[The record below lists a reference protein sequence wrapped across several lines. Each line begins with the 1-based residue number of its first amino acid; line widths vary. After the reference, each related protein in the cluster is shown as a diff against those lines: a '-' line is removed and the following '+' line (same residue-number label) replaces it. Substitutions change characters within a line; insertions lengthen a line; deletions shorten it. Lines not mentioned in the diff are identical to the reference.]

1 MARVN
6 VNATEAIQAEPIF
19 TVRSL
24 KYGTFAVVMQP
35 DEQSPTRHISDFRS
49 AAEAQAWIREQGSSW
64 AKRNL

>member
-6 VNATEAIQAEPIF
+6 VNDATQAEPIF

-24 KYGTFAVVMQP
+24 KYGTFEVVMQP
-35 DEQSPTRHISDFRS
+35 DERSPTRHISDFRS

>member
-6 VNATEAIQAEPIF
+6 VNDATQAEPIF

-24 KYGTFAVVMQP
+24 KYGTFEVVMQP
-35 DEQSPTRHISDFRS
+35 DERSPTRHISDFRS

-64 AKRNL
+64 VRRNL

>member
-6 VNATEAIQAEPIF
+6 VNEATQAEPVF

-24 KYGTFAVVMQP
+24 KYGTFEVVMRP

-64 AKRNL
+64 VKRNL